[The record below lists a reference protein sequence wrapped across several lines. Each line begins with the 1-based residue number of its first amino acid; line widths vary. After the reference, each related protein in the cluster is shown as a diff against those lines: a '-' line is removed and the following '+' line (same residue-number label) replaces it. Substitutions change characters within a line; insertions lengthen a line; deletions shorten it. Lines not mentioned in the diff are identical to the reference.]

1 MVKSTT
7 GIMQNT
13 VSNLTAATRDVNV
26 PKTATIR
33 ENTAQ
38 TRDREMGCV
47 ALIRSDAGAWA
58 RLWAPDETGPVSWG
72 TVLRLIFNY
81 AGLRATAL
89 YRIGHAL
96 WRKRIAVLPGMVQR
110 TNITLHGFD
119 VPSNVPIGPGLYV
132 PHPVGTVITARQI
145 GANVTLISAITIGM
159 RSEPKFPTLGDGVF
173 VGAGARILGD
183 ITVGD
188 GAQVG
193 ANAVVLKD
201 VPAGATAVGVPAI
214 IKMKKETRLDEG
226 GDSDML
232 TEGKA
237 AR

>member
-1 MVKSTT
+1 MAS
-7 GIMQNT
+7 M
-13 VSNLTAATRDVNV
+13 RDVHV
-26 PKTATIR
+26 ISTATTVDNR
-33 ENTAQ
+33 VRA
-38 TRDREMGCV
+38 RVRSAGWV

-58 RLWAPDETGPVSWG
+58 RLWAPEESGSASWG
-72 TVLRLIFNY
+72 TTLRLLFNY

-89 YRIGHAL
+89 YRIGHSL
-96 WRKRIAVLPGMVQR
+96 WRKRVPVLPGMVQR
-110 TNITLHGFD
+110 MNITLHGFD

-132 PHPVGTVITARQI
+132 PHPVGTVITAQRI
-145 GANVTLISAITIGM
+145 GSNVTLISGITIGM
-159 RSEPKFPTLGDGVF
+159 RSELKFPVLGDGVF

-201 VPAGATAVGVPAI
+201 VPAGATAVGVPAT
-214 IKMKKETRLDEG
+214 IKMKNVRPAEG
-226 GDSDML
+226 GAVTPPADA
-232 TEGKA
+232 EE